1 MHRRVT
7 WFAVFPFLL
16 AAAAVAATSGERAA
30 DEAAVRGALKAGCEA
45 FRQGDVET
53 LRRLLDER
61 FTLTS
66 SRGEVTNREQNLAE
80 VKARDP
86 LYEVFDNHD
95 MTVRFYDDTAIVH
108 GITTLKGT
116 SGGKAFAAD
125 VKFTDTLVK
134 RGGRWILVTSHAS
147 PLVRP

>member
-1 MHRRVT
+1 MHRRVAC
-7 WFAVFPFLL
+7 FAVFSWLV
-16 AAAAVAATSGERAA
+16 AAAGMAAPDEGHAA
-30 DEAAVRGALKAGCEA
+30 DEAAVRAALHAGCEA
-45 FRQGDVET
+45 FRQGDVEA

-66 SRGEVTNREQNLAE
+66 SRGEVTTLEQNLAE

-86 LYEVFDNHD
+86 FYDVFDNHD
-95 MTVRFYDDTAIVH
+95 MTVRFYGDTAIVH

-147 PLVRP
+147 PLAKP

>member
-1 MHRRVT
+1 MHRRVAP
-7 WFAVFPFLL
+7 FAVFSLLL
-16 AAAAVAATSGERAA
+16 AAAGVASPSEERAA
-30 DEAAVRGALKAGCEA
+30 DEAAVRAALQAGCEA
-45 FRQGDVET
+45 FRQGDVDA
-53 LRRLLDER
+53 LRRFLDER

-66 SRGEVTNREQNLAE
+66 SRGEVTNLEQNLAE

-95 MTVRFYDDTAIVH
+95 MTVRFYGDTAIVH

-116 SGGKAFAAD
+116 SRGKPFAAD

-147 PLVRP
+147 PLAEP